1 MIFGDPPLSLWKPF
15 PSAFALDLDI
25 ERPGDEGRLVVEG
38 MAVVRVLELKA
49 ATSWCQN
56 FPAEGR
62 NFDPGRRNL
71 DPGRRNFDP
80 GRLAGSRR
88 FKNDRFQT

>member
-1 MIFGDPPLSLWKPF
+1 MQFGVDGRRCWGGKRCFGGGREIIDFPLYSLANSMISVIPGDPPLSLWKPF

-56 FPAEGR
+56 
-62 NFDPGRRNL
+62 
-71 DPGRRNFDP
+71 
-80 GRLAGSRR
+80 
-88 FKNDRFQT
+88 